1 VGRYLAP
8 EDVTAFVDNDASKAE
23 FMGRPVISPAELA
36 GRGADLI
43 VVANRHGA
51 EIAEQ
56 CEKLGID
63 PAKLF
68 YMYDNYYLADRNADY
83 AAAERALGRELT
95 EKVRRSGR
103 IIRSM
108 DGEDVPGGDYVRLKT
123 LSLAAAEIYAG
134 GVPGAAAELG
144 VYRGEF
150 AAEINR
156 LFPDRKL
163 YLFDTFG
170 GFGAAEAAAE
180 TEKNS
185 CGQAFLR
192 AHENTDV
199 QRVLARLEKPENAVV
214 MAGLFPESLGGLE
227 ERFAFVSLDV
237 DFEESTSRGLEY
249 FYPRLNPGGYLFL
262 HDYNSPD
269 LPGAKRAAARYE
281 RNRPRLGGGAITAA
295 KPRGDFKGETACF
308 PLDDPLLLWT
318 GGRRAIR
325 ESPPTGDEGRK
336 TGRCACEGR
345 AARRGRR
352 ALRCGGRGFPPH
364 QSACADSFPSKSPA
378 PLRRRDYRG
387 EAARRFQGGNSVF
400 PP

>member
-1 VGRYLAP
+1 VKIFVWGTGCPVSGLVGRYLAP

-180 TEKNS
+180 TEKK
-185 CGQAFLR
+185 QLR
-192 AHENTDV
+192 PGLPPRPREHRRAKS
-199 QRVLARLEKPENAVV
+199 ARPAGEAGERRGHGRALPGVAGRTGGAVR
-214 MAGLFPESLGGLE
+214 L
-227 ERFAFVSLDV
+227 RFA
-237 DFEESTSRGLEY
+237 
-249 FYPRLNPGGYLFL
+249 
-262 HDYNSPD
+262 
-269 LPGAKRAAARYE
+269 
-281 RNRPRLGGGAITAA
+281 
-295 KPRGDFKGETACF
+295 
-308 PLDDPLLLWT
+308 
-318 GGRRAIR
+318 
-325 ESPPTGDEGRK
+325 
-336 TGRCACEGR
+336 
-345 AARRGRR
+345 
-352 ALRCGGRGFPPH
+352 GRGFRGVH
-364 QSACADSFPSKSPA
+364 Q
-378 PLRRRDYRG
+378 
-387 EAARRFQGGNSVF
+387 QGA
-400 PP
+400 

>member
-1 VGRYLAP
+1 VKTFVWGTGCPVSGLVGRYLAP

-156 LFPDRKL
+156 LLPDRKL

-180 TEKNS
+180 TEKNG

-214 MAGLFPESLGGLE
+214 MAGLFPESLDGLE

-237 DFEESTSRGLEY
+237 DFEESTCRGLEY

-281 RNRPRLGGGAITAA
+281 RTSGERL
-295 KPRGDFKGETACF
+295 RRV
-308 PLDDPLLLWT
+308 PLCDT
-318 GGRRAIR
+318 GGTLVIA
-325 ESPPTGDEGRK
+325 K
-336 TGRCACEGR
+336 
-345 AARRGRR
+345 
-352 ALRCGGRGFPPH
+352 
-364 QSACADSFPSKSPA
+364 
-378 PLRRRDYRG
+378 
-387 EAARRFQGGNSVF
+387 
-400 PP
+400 